1 MRNRSRTTPLD
12 STDQNFPL
20 SMAPLIIVGLQEP
33 VEGGDGGINA
43 AMLASGSR
51 LLGGIA
57 PYGAPIVEGDKLDI
71 YWGTN
76 HVHTRIVTAAEAG
89 TRKPLYFNL
98 PIDHIVP
105 GWIDPVYYVLT
116 RFGETV
122 PDPPAN
128 SLRVLVKVSLP
139 GGRDSSGGL
148 PGHSNL
154 NPVQLPQD
162 IIDNGLVDAEW
173 ARKGVPMTVPRYEN
187 ITKNDVIIVTWGT
200 IRLQPHTVTEEE
212 ATGLLPIVITATQD
226 DILAGGDSSSL
237 LVFYRP
243 RDEVWNNATKRSK
256 SVTVKVDTGASQLEA
271 PIIDEAEDG
280 VIYLDKLNKQPVTV
294 QLLILPPHAVV
305 GDSVTMTWIGTPP
318 QGKPLIYTQSRTLS
332 KVPDILEI
340 PVEYEQVRAIAGG
353 EVEVGFMLY
362 KADGGPPMS
371 SRRTFA
377 SVVGNVSLL
386 PEPQIREALGDT
398 LEPDVPHATVNI
410 EYLSIANGDL
420 VTMKWLGTQSDSTPY
435 LYEEDYLVTERD
447 ADAGMITLYVGPEH
461 IARLDYGRLEVSY
474 EVYNDAQAVYG
485 ISHSETLLLY
495 VGHVLATLPAPSVLE
510 ANPPDVLDP
519 SKIFEVATLHMPFV
533 GTVARD
539 TAYYRWD
546 APTELTSTNGFT
558 PITTGMAGKP
568 VNFRIDREF
577 VARNIGSYVN
587 VRYFIKHDSTQRYS
601 YSATLKLLIGFLV
614 GELPPPRVIQA
625 PTNQLDPMNAL
636 GGVDIDVTYAS
647 MDPTIDTVVLKWIGT
662 PGDGT
667 SDDLELPGHSS
678 GSVQFHLASTF
689 VANNI
694 DRDVVVLYNVI
705 RYGLTTP
712 SQILDLKVLN
722 FQDPDKQ
729 LPTPQVPQA
738 VNDVLD
744 LMTFTGNPNVTVA
757 PWPHIEVGQRVW
769 LSLIGETTAG
779 VTYTIVLL
787 AGTPISQ
794 VSTGLNEVLPRSEVM
809 KLGHSSKATLVC
821 KVTFDKSSDEF
832 AAVTFPSKVLTIRTR
847 YDYITPE
854 IKDVTDAAGS
864 VPDYGL
870 TRYVNVTVSGTA
882 TREETVEL
890 FDAAMGSLGTAL
902 VAVNGIWQRQ
912 LGPLAERSYRI
923 TAKALYDAVPD
934 TSQPRTFVVELGVA
948 PLISRVTDSLGPVAP
963 GGTTYDTSITVQGI
977 ASAGEK
983 IQLLNGA
990 TVLYTVDVDPSGKWQ
1005 QRVSNLTPATYNLIA
1020 KALYH
1025 VVPVSSPPHPVII
1038 AQLMIPTI
1046 ELVGDIRGEVPQ
1058 GGTTSYQTVIV
1069 NGLASKNEQIELRDG
1084 TAFVATVNVDGFG
1097 NWIYL
1102 YSNLQMKAYSLTAKA
1117 LYGSQPVSTPARTF
1131 TVAAHISPTLTNVV
1145 DSGGTVPPG
1154 GFTFDTSVTVSGEA
1168 AQGERVEIFNGST
1181 SLGIETVDENRQ
1193 WSLRLNNL
1201 TVSTYRLTAKALY
1214 NVTPDV
1220 SPPREFTVE
1229 AHVTPRLTSVRDSGG
1244 EVSEGSTTYDRTVT
1258 VSGTASKNQRI
1269 ELRDGNTLVDTVNVN
1284 VNGAWSYSYNNLQPK
1299 TYSLTAKGLYG
1310 SQPVSTPPRTFRVA
1324 AHIAPTLTQ
1333 VTDSSG
1339 TVPPNGT
1346 TYDRVVDVSGGGSPG
1361 YDVQIFNGVTS
1372 LGVAPINTSGV
1383 WQLRLNNLTT
1393 TTYTLTAKAL
1403 YNVTPDTSPPRSFTV
1418 GTAIAP
1424 RLTSVRDSKGE
1435 LANGGTTTDALVFL
1449 LGEVTQNQEVQ
1460 IFDGSVGKHIV
1471 RAVGTAWNT
1480 TLAVGLGAHVIT
1492 ARAVSIGQ
1500 VSNSRSFTVVS
1511 SFNFNTSPVTLSG
1524 KIYLIPGNP
1533 NILPAFGAGT
1543 SVRHAASGGTAP
1555 YTYTSSNTGVAVVD
1569 STGLVTVRGRGGAT
1583 ITARDNAGQQ
1593 KSYTVNV
1600 TGVIHMFGVGVQNWG
1615 GANSAVTARGGRLPT
1630 IGEMREIY
1638 AAYGNRWPMG
1648 NDSYY
1653 WSSTLHHNL
1662 IYNYYWVKH
1671 MNNGA
1676 ESNGKGVIQVFYAFG
1691 MI

>member
-1 MRNRSRTTPLD
+1 MRNRSRTTQLD
-12 STDQNFPL
+12 PTDQDLPL

-43 AMLASGSR
+43 DMLASGSR
-51 LLGGIA
+51 LLCGIA
-57 PYGAPIVEGDKLDI
+57 PYGPPIVEGDKLDI

-76 HVHTRIVTAAEAG
+76 HVNTRFVMAAEAG
-89 TRKPLYFNL
+89 TRKPLYFNQ

-139 GGRDSSGGL
+139 GGRDSSPGL

-154 NPVQLPQD
+154 YPVQLPQD
-162 IIDNGLVDAEW
+162 IIDNGVVDAEW

-187 ITKNDVIIVTWGT
+187 ITKNDVINVTWGS

-212 ATGLLPIVITATQD
+212 ATGLRPIVITATQD

-243 RDEVWNNATKRSK
+243 HDEVWNYSTKRSQ
-256 SVTVKVDTGASQLEA
+256 SVTVKVDAGAWQLEA
-271 PIIDEAEDG
+271 PIILEAVNG
-280 VIYLDKLNKQPVTV
+280 VIDLDALNKQPVTV
-294 QLLILPPHAVV
+294 QLLILPPHAVAD
-305 GDSVTMTWIGTPP
+305 DSVTMTWIGTPP
-318 QGKPLIYTQSRTLS
+318 QGKPLIYTQSRLVS

-340 PVEYEQVRAIAGG
+340 PVPYEQVRAIAGG
-353 EVEVGFMLY
+353 TVEVAFVLY
-362 KADGGPPMS
+362 KDDGGPPVS
-371 SRRTFA
+371 SKRTFA

-398 LEPDVPHATVNI
+398 LEPDVPHATVDI
-410 EYLSIANGDL
+410 EYLSITNGDL
-420 VTMKWLGTQSDSTPY
+420 VTMKWLGTQSDGTPY
-435 LYEEDYLVTERD
+435 LYEEEHLVTERD

-485 ISHSETLLLY
+485 ISSSEILVLH
-495 VGHVLATLPAPSVLE
+495 VGHVLATLPVPRVIE
-510 ANPPDVLDP
+510 ADPPDVLDP
-519 SKIFEVATLHMPFV
+519 SKIFEIATLHVPYV

-539 TAYYRWD
+539 TLYYRWD
-546 APTELTSTNGFT
+546 APTELTSTNGST
-558 PITTGMAGKP
+558 PITTGIAGKP

-577 VARNIGSYVN
+577 VASNIGTYVN
-587 VRYFIKHDSTQRYS
+587 VRYFLKHDSTQRYS

-647 MDPTIDTVVLKWIGT
+647 MDPAFDTVVLKWIGT

-678 GSVQFHLASTF
+678 GSVQFHLPSKF
-689 VANNI
+689 VANNL

-712 SQILDLKVLN
+712 SQTLNLKVLN
-722 FQDPDKQ
+722 FQDPDTQ
-729 LPTPQVPQA
+729 LPTPRVPQA
-738 VNDVLD
+738 FNDVLD
-744 LMTFTGNPNVTVA
+744 LMNFTGNPNVTVV

-779 VTYTIVLL
+779 ATYPIVLL

-832 AAVTFPSKVLTIRTR
+832 AAVTFPSKVLTIKTR

-854 IKDVTDAAGS
+854 IKEVTDAAGS
-864 VPDYGL
+864 VPDNDL

-923 TAKALYDAVPD
+923 TAKALYDAVPN
-934 TSQPRTFVVELGVA
+934 TGQPRTFVVELGVA

-1005 QRVSNLTPATYNLIA
+1005 QLVSNLTPTTYNLIA

-1025 VVPVSSPPHPVII
+1025 VVPVSSPPHPVIV
-1038 AQLMIPTI
+1038 AQLVIPTI
-1046 ELVGDIRGEVPQ
+1046 ASVSDVRGEVPQ
-1058 GGTTSYQTVIV
+1058 GGTTFYQTVTV
-1069 NGLASKNEQIELRDG
+1069 RGLASRNEQIELRDG
-1084 TAFVATVNVDGFG
+1084 TDLVATVNVVGTG
-1097 NWIYL
+1097 EWSYN
-1102 YSNLQMKAYSLTAKA
+1102 YSNLQMKPYSLTAKA
-1117 LYGSQPVSTPARTF
+1117 LYGSRPVSTPARTF

-1154 GFTFDTSVTVSGEA
+1154 GFTYDTSVTVSGDA
-1168 AQGERVEIFNGST
+1168 APGERVEIFNGST
-1181 SLGIETVDENRQ
+1181 SLGIVPVNANRQ
-1193 WSLRLNNL
+1193 WSLLLNNL

-1220 SPPREFTVE
+1220 SPPRAFTVE

-1244 EVSEGSTTYDRTVT
+1244 EVSAGSTTYDRTVT
-1258 VSGTASKNQRI
+1258 VSGTASKNKRI
-1269 ELRDGNTLVDTVNVN
+1269 ELRDGNTLVATVNVSAS
-1284 VNGAWSYSYNNLQPK
+1284 GAWSYSYNNLQSK
-1299 TYSLTAKGLYG
+1299 TYSLTAKGLYA
-1310 SQPVSTPPRTFRVA
+1310 SQPISTPPWTFTVA

-1346 TYDRVVDVSGGGSPG
+1346 TYDRVVDVRGEGSPG
-1361 YDVQIFNGVTS
+1361 YQVQIFNGVTS

-1435 LANGGTTTDALVFL
+1435 LANNGTTTDTLVFL

-1480 TLAVGLGAHVIT
+1480 TLVVGLGAHVIT
-1492 ARAVSIGQ
+1492 ARAVSTGQ
-1500 VSNSRSFTVVS
+1500 VSNSRSFTVIS
-1511 SFNFNTSPVTLSG
+1511 SFNFNTAPVTLSG

-1533 NILPAFGAGT
+1533 NILPAFGSGT
-1543 SVRHAASGGTAP
+1543 SVRHVASGGTPP
-1555 YTYTSSNTGVAVVD
+1555 YSYTSSNTAVAVVD
-1569 STGLVTVRGRGGAT
+1569 AGGLVTVRGRGAAS
-1583 ITARDNAGQQ
+1583 ITGRDSAGQSR
-1593 KSYTVNV
+1593 SYTVNV
-1600 TGVIHMFGVGVQNWG
+1600 TGVIHLIGVGRNTWPQTVTRVGQI
-1615 GANSAVTARGGRLPT
+1615 GARLPSM
-1630 IGEMREIY
+1630 GEMREIHSVY
-1638 AAYGNRWPMG
+1638 ASRWPMG
-1648 NDSYY
+1648 NDYY
-1653 WSSTLHHNL
+1653 WSRDMHSNFIVTR
-1662 IYNYYWVKH
+1662 YYMKNMVTGTEAH
-1671 MNNGA
+1671 
-1676 ESNGKGVIQVFYAFG
+1676 VQTYAYYLGFG
-1691 MI
+1691 LR